1 MLSVKTMVSSFKT
14 WSLPMQNSYCDHR
27 NFDSVIKPAFQDKRS
42 NVLLFFALRELAL
55 HEDLTSKVVRTKT
68 TSVVMTEFN
77 SILICGMFG

>member
-55 HEDLTSKVVRTKT
+55 K
-68 TSVVMTEFN
+68 
-77 SILICGMFG
+77 ILQVKLFGRKLHQS